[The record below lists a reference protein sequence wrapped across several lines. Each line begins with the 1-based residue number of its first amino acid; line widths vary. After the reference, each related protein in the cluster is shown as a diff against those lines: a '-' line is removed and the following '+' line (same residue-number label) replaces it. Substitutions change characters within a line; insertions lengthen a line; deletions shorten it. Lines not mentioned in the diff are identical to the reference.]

1 MQQFSLGQAVAT
13 ESCQLDVQWPGRTSL
28 GTDQSGDG
36 PAWGRA
42 LGLKARCPDSHV
54 TSRASLM
61 LTRPIQQTNAVD
73 IWLMPVPW

>member
-28 GTDQSGDG
+28 GTDQSGDR

-42 LGLKARCPDSHV
+42 SLGTGQPGDGPWVLRLV
-54 TSRASLM
+54 V
-61 LTRPIQQTNAVD
+61 PIAMSPAAQV
-73 IWLMPVPW
+73 